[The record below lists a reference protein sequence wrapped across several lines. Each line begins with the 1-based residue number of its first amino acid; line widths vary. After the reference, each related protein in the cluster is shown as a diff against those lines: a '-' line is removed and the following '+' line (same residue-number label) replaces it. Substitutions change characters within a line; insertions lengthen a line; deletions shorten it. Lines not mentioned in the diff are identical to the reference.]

1 MAWTQTDLDAL
12 SAAITAGVKAVTYA
26 DGRKVEYQTVADMLA
41 LRREMKGEVA
51 AGAAKV
57 TPPLRTTIGRVV
69 R

>member
-12 SAAITAGVKAVTYA
+12 SAAITDGVKSVTYA

-41 LRREMKGEVA
+41 LRREMRTEVV
-51 AGAAKV
+51 GAELKEN
-57 TPPLRTTIGRVV
+57 PGIRTTIGRIV

>member
-41 LRREMKGEVA
+41 LRRDMKAEVA
-51 AGAAKV
+51 AGAAKA
-57 TPPLRTTIGRVV
+57 TPPLRTTIGRIV